1 MSARTHQL
9 LSELSERQSE
19 SEAETL
25 KKLTDY
31 KQTLSLAVEHC
42 ELELSQLI
50 TQREQHFASGA
61 AAMDLMMLD
70 QSLTEQEAQ
79 LQELAQEIEV
89 LDQAIKEQR
98 QKWALIRQR
107 HKVHEKMG
115 QAIAKQESRSKAHK
129 QQKTADQQFSAQMVM
144 RRGVSS
150 S

>member
-50 TQREQHFASGA
+50 TQREKHFESGA
-61 AAMDLMMLD
+61 AAMDLMMLE
-70 QSLTEQEAQ
+70 QSVVEQQAQ
-79 LQELAQEIEV
+79 LQELAQEIVV

-115 QAIAKQESRSKAHK
+115 QAIEKQESRSKAHK
-129 QQKTADQQFSAQMVM
+129 QQKSADEQFSAQMVM
-144 RRGVSS
+144 RRGVS
-150 S
+150 